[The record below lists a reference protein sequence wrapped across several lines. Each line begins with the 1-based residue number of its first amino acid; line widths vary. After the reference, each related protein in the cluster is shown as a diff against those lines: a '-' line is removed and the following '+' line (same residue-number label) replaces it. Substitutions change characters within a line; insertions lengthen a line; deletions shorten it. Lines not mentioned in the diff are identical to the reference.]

1 MNNIIENPSSKYCH
15 VVNIKNQKYDIYIGR
30 GSKWG
35 NPFKMKNNSKEERN
49 RVCDNYE
56 KYFFS
61 TKLPFD
67 IHELH
72 GKILGCFCKPERC
85 HVDFLAKLAN
95 EGICSYCKEFKNQEG
110 WECLKGCYIQN
121 CFEYKNK

>member
-56 KYFFS
+56 KYFFLLNYHS
-61 TKLPFD
+61 IYMNYMEKF
-67 IHELH
+67 
-72 GKILGCFCKPERC
+72 
-85 HVDFLAKLAN
+85 
-95 EGICSYCKEFKNQEG
+95 
-110 WECLKGCYIQN
+110 
-121 CFEYKNK
+121 